1 MPHFQ
6 KTKYGDISGLH
17 MATIAN
23 NHGKTLDILVI
34 TNKKKKQTCTVVYIC
49 NQQKSRNKPP
59 AIPSLIKTIP

>member
-34 TNKKKKQTCTVVYIC
+34 TNKKK
-49 NQQKSRNKPP
+49 NKRV
-59 AIPSLIKTIP
+59 L